1 MEYDL
6 FFSSQEYVE
15 NSRKAL
21 EADEKRAEARALK
34 EQQAKT

>member
-1 MEYDL
+1 MVYFL
-6 FFSSQEYVE
+6 FQEYVE